1 MCSKLSEPLD
11 NGIAEDK
18 NATRLPEYG
27 AIACVFEDI
36 AKDLLSKVMNKHA
49 LYLGIAH
56 KKLLIGRD

>member
-36 AKDLLSKVMNKHA
+36 AKDLLSKVMNVSPWD
-49 LYLGIAH
+49 Y
-56 KKLLIGRD
+56 